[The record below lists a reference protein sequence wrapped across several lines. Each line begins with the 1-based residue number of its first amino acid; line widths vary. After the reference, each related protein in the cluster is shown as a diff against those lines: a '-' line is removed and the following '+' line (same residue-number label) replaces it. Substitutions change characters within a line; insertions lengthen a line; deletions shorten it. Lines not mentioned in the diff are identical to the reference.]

1 MPQQFS
7 YQVFV
12 QEILY
17 VEIVPE
23 IFLPENPTRKFAGEN
38 LPGKSHQENSN
49 LKVPPEN
56 LPGKLKLQK
65 LPGKFSWGKQNCKC
79 FLEKSKLQ
87 SHSEN
92 AKLHCQTATQNCIA
106 NCMCGIFWKL
116 RIICVRDFL
125 GLPYNTCMP
134 VHAYICTVS
143 RPCSC
148 PDNPGMCRNC
158 EFRKISFF
166 RSLALIL

>member
-1 MPQQFS
+1 MLPQFS

-12 QEILY
+12 LENLQ
-17 VEIVPE
+17 VEIVQA
-23 IFLPENPTRKFAGEN
+23 IFLPENP
-38 LPGKSHQENSN
+38 PGKSHQENSN

-65 LPGKFSWGKQNCKC
+65 LPGKFSWEKQNCKC
-79 FLEKSKLQ
+79 LLEKSKLQ
-87 SHSEN
+87 SHSES
-92 AKLHCQTATQNCIA
+92 AKLHCQTATQNCIDKTA
-106 NCMCGIFWKL
+106 LQNCMCGIFWKL

-125 GLPYNTCMP
+125 GLPYNTRMP

-143 RPCSC
+143 RPRSC
-148 PDNPGMCRNC
+148 PDNPGMCRNY
-158 EFRKISFF
+158 EFRKIPLF

>member
-1 MPQQFS
+1 MLENLQ
-7 YQVFV
+7 
-12 QEILY
+12 
-17 VEIVPE
+17 VEIVQA

-92 AKLHCQTATQNCIA
+92 AKLHCQTATQNCIDKTA
-106 NCMCGIFWKL
+106 LQNCMCGIFWKL

-134 VHAYICTVS
+134 VRAYICTAS

-148 PDNPGMCRNC
+148 PDNPGMCRNY
-158 EFRKISFF
+158 EFREIPLFLVPDTHF
-166 RSLALIL
+166 VIH